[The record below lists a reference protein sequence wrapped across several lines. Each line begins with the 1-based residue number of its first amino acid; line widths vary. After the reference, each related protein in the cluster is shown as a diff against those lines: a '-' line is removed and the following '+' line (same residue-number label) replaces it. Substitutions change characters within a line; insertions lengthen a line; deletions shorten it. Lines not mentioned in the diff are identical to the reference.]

1 MQEWCLG
8 ALNVLHFISIAITQ
22 KSIVDLIKESVVIV
36 RPRKKIK
43 WSKSWEMKHFLREN
57 SRNKNEN
64 LFILLK
70 KQFFGTIDAEN
81 CIKYKVKRIQ
91 C

>member
-1 MQEWCLG
+1 
-8 ALNVLHFISIAITQ
+8 
-22 KSIVDLIKESVVIV
+22 
-36 RPRKKIK
+36 
-43 WSKSWEMKHFLREN
+43 MKDFLREN
-57 SRNKNEN
+57 RTNKNEN
-64 LFILLK
+64 LFILQK